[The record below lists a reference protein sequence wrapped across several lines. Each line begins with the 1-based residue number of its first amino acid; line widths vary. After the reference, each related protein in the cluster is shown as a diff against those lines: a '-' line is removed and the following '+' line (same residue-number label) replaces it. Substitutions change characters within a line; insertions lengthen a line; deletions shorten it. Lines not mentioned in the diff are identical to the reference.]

1 MNINIIKRKIKSA
14 ALLIIAGTFTVQS
27 FTVATASAQTGQT
40 GQNDLKERLEKLSAR
55 LEEGRKKNHIPG
67 MAIAVVKDG
76 KIIFARGYGVSDL
89 EKNTPVTSKT
99 LFGIGSISKSFT
111 ATLVGM
117 VADDGKISL
126 DEPITNYLPY
136 FKLAL
141 ANDTD
146 QVTLRD
152 MMAHRTG
159 FTRLSL
165 LFVNGTTTRDE
176 ILHAAVRAKPW
187 TEFRKKFNYTNLM
200 YLGAG
205 VAAAKQ
211 AGTDWDQLLKK
222 RILTPLKM
230 NDTTSYYREALKNP
244 NLSKGYIWQDDQN
257 GHLNLKMHNMTNIA
271 PAGSITSNVLDM
283 AKWLKFQ
290 LSMGQV
296 NKKRLISKKQIMEM
310 RSPQMKINPAVS
322 YGLGWMLSK
331 WQGQPLVMHG
341 GSVQGFNAQMAF
353 LPQSNLGFILLTNV
367 TASPL
372 QNSSTHMVFDSI
384 LGKNISKTSS
394 KEGKKVNYKEFTGD
408 YVANFGPFNDVNFR
422 FLITKDGRPAVDV
435 PGQTTYELKDPDA
448 EGKWYFAI
456 TDAIAISFDKDA
468 KGGIKQMKM
477 YQAGMTFILPP
488 RTSKANTSEAKIEIP
503 LEELQQYV
511 GSYFSVKMNAAFQ
524 VKIQNNHLALDIPNQ
539 RVVELNI
546 PDKNGHRTFRANTAF
561 SVLLEANE
569 KGKIETLSIFRDGKK
584 QGSAVRVKES
594 DKTVLPSI
602 NDIMT
607 LRRTKQR
614 TAALLK
620 AENIRLEGKVIM
632 LQSGVEGKI
641 TNSFIGFSH
650 YRTDIDFGKYGKTST
665 AYSPAGAA
673 SVGITPYKEHLG
685 KYLNQIRN
693 DHPAADIDWRKFY
706 KNINII
712 RTGKYKDKKGYN
724 IKLSGGKTPD
734 VLLFIDAKTGDVL
747 RRRSKL
753 MIPSMGQLPYTV
765 TYEDYREIKGLR
777 IPFKVTSRNNMV
789 GETVITIKSIKKNVT
804 FDPDLFTIKKPQ

>member
-1 MNINIIKRKIKSA
+1 MKINIIKRKIKSA
-14 ALLIIAGTFTVQS
+14 ALLIVAGVFMLQS
-27 FTVATASAQTGQT
+27 FTVDTASAQT

-55 LEEGRKKNHIPG
+55 LEEGRKKHHIPG
-67 MAIAVVKDG
+67 MAIAIVKDG
-76 KIIFARGYGVSDL
+76 KIIFAQGYGVSDL

-99 LFGIGSISKSFT
+99 IFGIGSISKSFT

-136 FKLAL
+136 FKLDL

-165 LFVNGTTTRDE
+165 LFINGTTKRDE

-187 TEFRKKFNYTNLM
+187 TAFRKKFNYTNLM

-211 AGTDWDQLLKK
+211 AGTNWDRLLKK
-222 RILTPLKM
+222 RILKPLKM
-230 NDTTSYYREALKNP
+230 NDTTSYYRAALKNP
-244 NLSKGYIWQDDQN
+244 NLSKGYIWQDDEN
-257 GHLNLKMHNMTNIA
+257 GHLNIKMHNMTNIG
-271 PAGSITSNVLDM
+271 PAGAITSNVLDM

-290 LSMGQV
+290 LSMGQI
-296 NKKRLISKKQIMEM
+296 NGKRLISKKQMTEM
-310 RSPQMKINPAVS
+310 RSPQMKINPAIS

-372 QNSSTHMVFDSI
+372 QNASTHMVFDSL
-384 LGKNISKTSS
+384 LGKNISKAAS
-394 KEGKKVNYKEFTGD
+394 KAGKKVNYKEFTGD
-408 YVANFGPFNDVNFR
+408 YVANFGPFNDTNFR
-422 FLITKDGRPAVDV
+422 FLITKEGRPAVNV

-456 TDAIAISFDKDA
+456 TDTIAISFDKDA
-468 KGGIKQMKM
+468 KGNIKQMKM
-477 YQAGMTFILPP
+477 YQASMTFILPP
-488 RTSKANTSEAKIEIP
+488 RISKAKIEIP
-503 LEELQQYV
+503 LEKLQKYV

-546 PDKNGHRTFRANTAF
+546 PNKNGHRTFRANPAF
-561 SVLLEANE
+561 SVLLEANK

-584 QGSAVRVKES
+584 QGSAVRVKKS
-594 DKTVLPSI
+594 DKTVLPSL

-620 AENIRLEGKVIM
+620 AKNLRLEGKVIM
-632 LQSGVEGKI
+632 LQSGVEGKF

-650 YRTDIDFGKYGKTST
+650 YRTDMDFGKYGKTST

-673 SVGITPYKEHLG
+673 SEGITPYKEHLG
-685 KYLNQIRN
+685 KYLDQAKN
-693 DHPAADIDWRKFY
+693 DHPAADVDWRKFY
-706 KNINII
+706 KNINVM
-712 RTGKYKDKKGYN
+712 RTGKYKGKEGYN
-724 IKLSGGKTPD
+724 IKLSGGKIPD

-747 RRRSKL
+747 KQKSKL

-765 TYEDYREIKGLR
+765 TYEDYREVEGLR
-777 IPFKVTSRNNMV
+777 IPFKITSRNNMV
-789 GETVITIKSIKKNVT
+789 GETVITIESIKTNVA
-804 FDPDLFTIKKPQ
+804 FDPKLFVLKKPQ